1 MIPLRYPK
9 RIARKPWKIK
19 REKPQIEKE
28 PKQKLSMNLAEN
40 LQFFQEELK
49 NCSDAVFREFEIGS
63 SRVAAVLIFLDGLT
77 SRTVIEEQILKSLM
91 LETPSREQ
99 EMGEEP
105 LAGVKILNRV
115 KECWVTAADVKESGD
130 LLELLQGVLA
140 GDTVILIDGVAL
152 GLVVS
157 TRSWATRGLG
167 EPETESL
174 IRGPREGFT
183 ETLRVNTSLLRRRL
197 RNADLKMENMMLGT
211 RTKTDLVI
219 AYIESLVNK
228 RVLAETKKRLQA
240 INIDGVLE
248 SGYIEQL
255 IEDSFLSPFPQV
267 QYTERPDKVVA
278 ALLEGRIALLLD
290 GSPFVLMVPATFPQF
305 FQSPEDYYERWII
318 GSFTRALRIVASYIA
333 AFTPALY
340 IAAVSYHPGLIPTK
354 LLLAIAASRQG
365 VPFPPLVE
373 AIMMELGFEL
383 LREAG
388 ARLPRPIGQ
397 SIGIVGGIIIGDAVV
412 AANLASP
419 IIVIIVAITAIAS
432 FTIPS
437 YSLAIGFRLIR
448 FPLMLAAAVLG
459 LYGIMLGFIIIN
471 IHMVTMKSFGVTY
484 LTPFAPYQVR
494 DWKDLIL
501 RAPLKYLLS
510 RPVITGPQDEVRQS
524 RRGKKE

>member
-1 MIPLRYPK
+1 MGN
-9 RIARKPWKIK
+9 
-19 REKPQIEKE
+19 E
-28 PKQKLSMNLAEN
+28 PKQRLSIRLEEN
-40 LQFFQEELK
+40 RKFFQEKLK
-49 NCSDAVFREFEIGS
+49 NCSDAVYRQFDIGP
-63 SRVAAVLIFLDGLT
+63 SRVPAAVIFIDGLT

-91 LETPSREQ
+91 LESSAREQ
-99 EMGEEP
+99 AQDKGQIFGP
-105 LAGVKILNRV
+105 QILSRV
-115 KECWVTAADVKESGD
+115 KESWLTAADVKESAEFS
-130 LLELLQGVLA
+130 ELLQAVLA
-140 GDTVILIDGVAL
+140 GDTILLIDGVAL
-152 GLVVS
+152 GLVIS
-157 TRSWATRGLG
+157 TRSWDKRGIG

-197 RNADLKMENMMLGT
+197 RNANLKLESMVVGT

-219 AYIESLVNK
+219 AYVEDLVNK
-228 RVLAETKKRLQA
+228 EVLAETKKRLQN
-240 INIDGVLE
+240 IEIDGILE
-248 SGYIEQL
+248 SGYVEQL

-278 ALLEGRIALLLD
+278 ALLEGRVALLLD

-318 GSFTRALRIVASYIA
+318 GFFTRALRIVASYIA

-373 AIMMELGFEL
+373 AIMMELAFEL
-383 LREAG
+383 FREAG

-412 AANLASP
+412 SANLASP

-459 LYGIMLGFIIIN
+459 LYGIMLGFIIVN
-471 IHMVTMKSFGVTY
+471 VHMVTMKSFGVSY

-501 RAPLKYLLS
+501 RAPLKHLLS
-510 RPVITGPQDEVRQS
+510 RPVITGPQDVVRQ
-524 RRGKKE
+524 RHRDKKE